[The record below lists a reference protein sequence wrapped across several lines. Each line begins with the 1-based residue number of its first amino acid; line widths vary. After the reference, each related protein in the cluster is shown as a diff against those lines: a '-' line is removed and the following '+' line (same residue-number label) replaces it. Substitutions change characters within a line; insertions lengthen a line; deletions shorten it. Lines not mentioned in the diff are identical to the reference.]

1 VTSSTL
7 EAPGVTPTAAPVSG
21 RIASFPS
28 MLKANPY
35 QRLLYGQLAAHGL
48 ELEQGAEFRLRWL
61 LRRRGQVE
69 LLHFHWPHGYWRA
82 SSRRGLGGPLA
93 DWLYLGVFAARLAA
107 ARLLGY
113 RVAWTIHQVFSH
125 EHTVSRLDRTGARL
139 LARSAD
145 VLLAHDQ
152 ATADHA
158 RSELGLSA
166 RRVAVVP
173 HGSYIG
179 VYRSTRTRD
188 EARRDLGFDADQLV
202 FLHFGDV
209 RGYKDVDR
217 LLRAFRAA
225 RLPEAA
231 LVVAGSDR
239 GPSGDAAR
247 AAARADA
254 RIVPL
259 LGFVEDDRVA
269 ALYAAADVAV
279 VARSDGG
286 TSGSLILALSMGKP
300 VVAADRRA
308 YRELLDGDA
317 AGWLFEPGDERSLAG
332 ALERAAAATDAERA
346 SKGQM
351 ALAHAEALDWIEIGR
366 ATADLLLRGR
376 TAAA

>member
-1 VTSSTL
+1 ML
-7 EAPGVTPTAAPVSG
+7 E
-21 RIASFPS
+21 
-28 MLKANPY
+28 ANPY

-48 ELEQGAEFRLRWL
+48 ELEQGAEFRIRWL
-61 LRRRGQVE
+61 WRRRGKVE

-82 SSRRGLGGPLA
+82 SSRRRLGGPLA
-93 DWLYLGVFAARLAA
+93 DWLYLGVFAARLAG
-107 ARLLGY
+107 ARMLGY
-113 RVAWTIHQVFSH
+113 RVAWTIHQVYSH
-125 EHTVSRLDRTGARL
+125 EHSVSRLDRTGARL

-145 VLLAHDQ
+145 VLFAHDQ

-158 RSELGLSA
+158 RSELALPA

-173 HGSYIG
+173 HGSYLG
-179 VYRSTRTRD
+179 VYRSTRTRE
-188 EARRDLGFDADQLV
+188 EARRELGLDEGQFV

-209 RGYKDVDR
+209 RGYKDIDR

-239 GPSGDAAR
+239 GPSGEAAR
-247 AAARADA
+247 EASRADT

-269 ALYAAADVAV
+269 ELYAAADVAV
-279 VARSDGG
+279 VARGDGG

-308 YRELLDGDA
+308 YRDLLGGDE
-317 AGWLFEPGDERSLAG
+317 AGCLFEPGDERSLSG
-332 ALERAAAATDAERA
+332 ALERAAAATATERA
-346 SKGQM
+346 SKGQA
-351 ALAHAEALDWIEIGR
+351 ALARAEALDWTEIGR

-376 TAAA
+376 TATA